1 MSAASESAD
10 RAGRTTEGKKP
21 GVSLLR
27 WLARGCFV
35 SAAVV
40 AGYVIW
46 ILWGTGLITAQA
58 QSDLRAQITPLIV
71 TSPKP
76 PPEDDGTIRL
86 PGQAYAEIIIPR
98 MKLDMI
104 VVEGTD
110 TASLMKGPGHY
121 PSSDDPWDKKGRVA
135 IAGHRT
141 TYEAPFW
148 SLDKLRAGDKI
159 TLATEYGTFDYVV
172 TRSQIVPPTATEVAD
187 PTERPTLVL
196 TTCNP
201 RFSAA
206 QRLVVFAD
214 RV

>member
-1 MSAASESAD
+1 MSVASEGAD
-10 RAGRTTEGKKP
+10 RTDTIRP
-21 GVSLLR
+21 QPRSVPLLR
-27 WLARGCFV
+27 WLARACFIA
-35 SAAVV
+35 AAVV

-46 ILWGTGLITAQA
+46 ILWGTGLVTAQA
-58 QSDLRAQITPLIV
+58 QADLRSELTPLLLA
-71 TSPKP
+71 SPKP
-76 PPEDDGTIRL
+76 PPEDDGAIRL

-121 PSSDDPWDKKGRVA
+121 PSSDDPWDRTGRVA

-148 SLDKLRAGDKI
+148 SLDKLREGDLI
-159 TLATEYGTFDYVV
+159 TLATEYGTFDYRV
-172 TRSQIVPPTATEVAD
+172 TGSQVVPPTATEVAD
-187 PTERPTLVL
+187 PTKQPTLVL